1 MSWTQDCGTTGF
13 RPDMARCN
21 FTVPLAKKANF
32 VINQPSMQE
41 KEKYS
46 QSAVAY
52 GLLSCWGVNHNHIVP
67 LIKNR

>member
-52 GLLSCWGVNHNHIVP
+52 AGCQVLLGANFIGL
-67 LIKNR
+67 